1 MSDPNK
7 KPDRIGTALAFITQ
21 ISLVGSIHFA
31 YVQCFWRALKS
42 SEISIQAVNAGFDVT
57 SSLLSLM
64 NVEMLSNLRLAS
76 FLALIA
82 WSVIVAPFS
91 YTDWGLTWGYRCIPI
106 ASLLTP
112 ATLNVN
118 SVMQVE
124 SQMVNVSTLQIAQAS
139 QYFNFAYTVPKQGQV
154 SQNAQAYSGPR
165 IILTRLAVA
174 TAATGQILS
183 LPAPFINATYQ
194 QNFYGPYVQCQIA
207 NSTIANQVDQAAA
220 RAEMA
225 LDPSIREVSN
235 EYFAFVPA
243 LVDVSGVPP
252 DAGVQVANLSDV
264 NGAPNASNQLWMK
277 FPRYPPDVTIPSVT
291 DEADPYYL
299 SCELYN
305 ASYQVDFSWVDGIQ
319 SISMPEPEVVGVVA
333 YPTNGSSITAYE
345 ESLAYSAFMWAL
357 SSQLVGSMGF
367 YQSTSSNG
375 TENSVLGRIYDDD
388 NQPTGGNNTTNT
400 IFSEIH
406 SNIGQTSL
414 LGSSD
419 FNSYFIKNHALQRHT
434 GGVFSPQRLQDMAY
448 ARNRTLDVLIS
459 EFSSNITLSLIIDP
473 LLA

>member
-1 MSDPNK
+1 
-7 KPDRIGTALAFITQ
+7 
-21 ISLVGSIHFA
+21 
-31 YVQCFWRALKS
+31 
-42 SEISIQAVNAGFDVT
+42 
-57 SSLLSLM
+57 
-64 NVEMLSNLRLAS
+64 
-76 FLALIA
+76 
-82 WSVIVAPFS
+82 
-91 YTDWGLTWGYRCIPI
+91 
-106 ASLLTP
+106 
-112 ATLNVN
+112 
-118 SVMQVE
+118 
-124 SQMVNVSTLQIAQAS
+124 MVNVSTLQIAQAA
-139 QYFNFAYTVPKQGQV
+139 QYFNFAYTVPNQGQV
-154 SQNAQAYSGPR
+154 SQNVQAYSGPR

-174 TAATGQILS
+174 TAGTGQILS

-194 QNFYGPYVQCQIA
+194 QNFYGPYVQCQTA
-207 NSTIANQVDQAAA
+207 NSTIANQVDLAAE

-243 LVDVSGVPP
+243 LVNLSGVPL
-252 DAGVQVANLSDV
+252 DAGVQVANLSGV

-277 FPRYPPDVTIPSVT
+277 FPRYPPDVTIPNVT

-305 ASYQVDFSWVDGIQ
+305 ASYQVNFSWVNGIQ
-319 SISMPEPEVVGVVA
+319 SISMPEPEVVAVVA

-375 TENSVLGRIYDDD
+375 TENSVSGSIYADD
-388 NQPTGGNNTTNT
+388 NQPTSGNSTTNT
-400 IFSEIH
+400 IFSEIY

-419 FNSYFIKNHALQRHT
+419 FNSYFIKNHALQGHT

-448 ARNRTLDVLIS
+448 ARNRTLDVLIP
-459 EFSSNITLSLIIDP
+459 ELSSNITLSLIIDP